1 MRMCLMNDKLP
12 TTAIAVLVER
22 EREIKLK
29 VKQGSFVWMEP
40 NIKNKNH
47 MSGRTRQNESSWN
60 SIVAA
65 CMTCMCFS
73 DCASVLQSLWKPEF
87 AAEMVDCDESF
98 ASTSQAA
105 LWSQVAK
112 GKPFQNFSPLYT
124 MFLYPCIFLVYFCTD
139 LYCMLH
145 ISEFKV
151 LATPRIFWNLL
162 GNDMAGGALL
172 DLLHVKSNSRLFGT
186 RM

>member
-1 MRMCLMNDKLP
+1 MTMCLMNDKLP
-12 TTAIAVLVER
+12 TTAIAVLV

-47 MSGRTRQNESSWN
+47 LSGRTRQNESSWN

-98 ASTSQAA
+98 ASRSQAA

-112 GKPFQNFSPLYT
+112 GKPSQN
-124 MFLYPCIFLVYFCTD
+124 CIFLVYFCTD

-145 ISEFKV
+145 RSEFKV